1 MIDIHCHILP
11 GLDDGAASMEI
22 SLQMAEM
29 AIADGITHVIATPHA
44 NSIYAF
50 DPQIARLS
58 KDELQ
63 ARLGTRLTI
72 STGCDF
78 HLSFENLAA
87 LRQEPREFTLN
98 QTSYLLVEFD
108 DFAIPSTVE
117 QTLHDLQLL
126 GLTPIVTHPERNS
139 LIRSQWDRLWNWMR
153 QGCLVQVTAQS
164 LTGNFGKRA
173 QEAAELLLDAD
184 AIHFVAS
191 DAHDVASRPL
201 RLKPAFELLT
211 EQKGEEIA
219 RALLVKNPRAVY
231 EDRSLPYIPEPR
243 DWRRVQS
250 ETKVASSSRGKKRF
264 WFF

>member
-11 GLDDGAASMEI
+11 GLDDGAASMEVAV
-22 SLQMAEM
+22 QMAEM
-29 AIADGITHVIATPHA
+29 AIADGVTHVIATPHA
-44 NSIYAF
+44 NSIYPF
-50 DPQIARLS
+50 DAPIVRLR

-63 ARLGTRLTI
+63 TRLGTRLTI

-78 HLSFENLAA
+78 HLNFENLAR
-87 LRQEPREFTLN
+87 LRREPKMFTLN

-108 DFAIPSTVE
+108 DFAIPHSVE

-173 QEAAELLLDAD
+173 QEAAELLLDAN

-191 DAHDVASRPL
+191 DAHDLANRPL
-201 RLKPAFELLT
+201 QLKPAFELLT
-211 EQKGEEIA
+211 EQKGEEVA
-219 RALLVKNPRAVY
+219 RALLVENPQAVCQGS
-231 EDRSLPYIPEPR
+231 RVPHIPELL
-243 DWRRVQS
+243 DWKSIQS
-250 ETKVASSSRGKKRF
+250 EMEPTARTKKKF